1 MSKTNRSRFLKIV
14 ALILP
19 LLFIFIFSQEF
30 LFDRRSYDSDRLE
43 KFYLE
48 EKDSLDV
55 VFIGASEVTQGYNPG
70 YAYDKYGFT
79 SYKYSIDAN
88 QGSLYLSQLKEVLNH
103 QNPEILFVDLSG
115 FLIDDDE
122 QFFNNIILLNYARG
136 IPFSENKVRTI
147 MQYPDEEKLP
157 YFFPLIMHHGNASVA
172 YDRLSEVYR
181 RLTREEQPA
190 LLKGALT
197 YTHISANSEDVG
209 KPFDPLTYGLTD
221 NVKATLV
228 EFLDYCKAN
237 DLNIVFTNF
246 PRHIADERNHN
257 LLFLFDQT
265 KSIIEEYGY
274 PVWNLQE
281 EMDAIGI
288 DKKHDFVD
296 SPHLNIYGQVKLTDY
311 ISSHI
316 IDQYGL
322 TPRTQS
328 EQNRLEWEICA
339 ANNREF
345 INLAVYAMETGRDL
359 ALYETSQ
366 EWLFRLTVPESHKI
380 M

>member
-1 MSKTNRSRFLKIV
+1 MSKTTRSRVHKLI

-30 LFDRRSYDSDRLE
+30 LFDRRSYDTDRLE

-48 EKDSLDV
+48 EENSLDV
-55 VFIGASEVTQGYNPG
+55 VFIGASEVTQGYNTC
-70 YAYDKYGFT
+70 YAYDQYGFT
-79 SYKYSIDAN
+79 SYKYTIDAN
-88 QGSLYLSQLKEVLNH
+88 QGSLYLSQLKEILKH

-147 MQYPDEEKLP
+147 MQYPGEEKLS

-181 RLTREEQPA
+181 RLTRDEKPA
-190 LLKGALT
+190 LLKGAVT
-197 YTHISANSEDVG
+197 FTHTLSRTGDDGIAFN
-209 KPFDPLTYGLTD
+209 PLTYGLTD
-221 NVKATLV
+221 SVISSLV
-228 EFLDYCKAN
+228 EFLEYCRAN
-237 DLNIVFTNF
+237 QLNIVFTNF
-246 PRHIADERNHN
+246 PRNIADESNHN
-257 LLFLFDQT
+257 LLFLFEQT

-281 EMDAIGI
+281 EIDAIGI
-288 DKKHDFVD
+288 DRKQDFVD
-296 SPHLNIYGQVKLTDY
+296 PHHLNIYGQVKLTGY
-311 ISSHI
+311 IASNI
-316 IDQYGL
+316 INQYGL

-328 EQNRLEWEICA
+328 EQNQLEWEKCT

-345 INLAVYAMETGRDL
+345 INLAVFAMETGRDL

-366 EWLFRLTVPESHKI
+366 EWLYRN
-380 M
+380 